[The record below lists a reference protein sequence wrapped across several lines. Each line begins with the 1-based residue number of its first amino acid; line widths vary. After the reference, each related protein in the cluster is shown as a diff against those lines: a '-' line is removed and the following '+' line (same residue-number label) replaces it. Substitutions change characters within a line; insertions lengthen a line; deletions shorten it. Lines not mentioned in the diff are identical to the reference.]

1 MREGF
6 AALAQRAD
14 KYARERSPVLKGLL
28 RIRRT
33 TSKKLRTHSKKK
45 NNSLGFSSERLTR
58 LCGAGAPFRPL
69 FRPIPSYFVPGP
81 KIFPFQLTDS
91 EQAGAAPL
99 RVKASLTN
107 TEVYAR
113 KLVLSNFSIHS
124 SGKLCLVQGLWP
136 LLCPLAVRPAYV
148 PQTVYHTRVIP
159 AGTRTG
165 LRETPGESPRFLKAR
180 SSL

>member
-33 TSKKLRTHSKKK
+33 TSKKLRTHSKREKS
-45 NNSLGFSSERLTR
+45 SLGFSSERLTR

-69 FRPIPSYFVPGP
+69 FCPIPSYFVPGL
-81 KIFPFQLTDS
+81 KIIPFQLNDS

-136 LLCPLAVRPAYV
+136 LLCPLAVRPV
-148 PQTVYHTRVIP
+148 GVSQTVYHTRLIP

-165 LRETPGESPRFLKAR
+165 LPLSSGVNPR
-180 SSL
+180 S